1 MIFLNDSQTDY
12 LLHRPESG
20 MGFQFVEVTLK
31 DGPRIS
37 GIAYNAEFI
46 LADGEPPEQL
56 RHATHDPARRMILA
70 MDDALHKAGDVTSI
84 RVVTR
89 AWETP
94 SVVRE
99 TAEDESGPAA
109 DAPGETTA
117 GEEEFKRFS
126 AFAND
131 RRVTANRG
139 LLPGTYATT
148 AADAARVA
156 TGRQA
161 VARYALP
168 NPTPAI
174 HRFTIQPP
182 AGTRFQRGIAQP
194 AYGQPGGGV
203 EVILTAGSPD
213 KTVTLP
219 PDIIPP

>member
-31 DGPRIS
+31 DGPRLS
-37 GIAYNAEFI
+37 GVAYNAQFLLFDE
-46 LADGEPPEQL
+46 EPPERL
-56 RHATHDPARRMILA
+56 KHASDEPVNRMILTLEG
-70 MDDALHKAGDVTSI
+70 ALQKAEEVTSL

-89 AWETP
+89 AWQTT

-99 TAEDESGPAA
+99 TAGNEDGPAA
-109 DAPGETTA
+109 DAPVEATA

-131 RRVTANRG
+131 RRVTANHG
-139 LLPGTYATT
+139 LLPDTYATT

-161 VARYALP
+161 VACYALP

-182 AGTRFQRGIAQP
+182 AGTKLQRGIAQP

-203 EVILTAGSPD
+203 EVIFTAGSPD

-219 PDIIPP
+219 PEILPP

>member
-1 MIFLNDSQTDY
+1 MIFLNASQTQF
-12 LLHRPESG
+12 LLHSPESG
-20 MGFQFVEVTLK
+20 MGFQFVEVAMK
-31 DGPRIS
+31 DGPQVS
-37 GIAYNAEFI
+37 GVAYNAEF
-46 LADGEPPEQL
+46 LLLDGEPPERLKHAADEPASRAML
-56 RHATHDPARRMILA
+56 RLTG
-70 MDDALHKAGDVTSI
+70 ALQKAEDITTL

-89 AWETP
+89 AWGTS

-99 TAEDESGPAA
+99 TAGEEGGTSA
-109 DAPGETTA
+109 DAPVEASA
-117 GEEEFKRFS
+117 GEEEFRRFS

-148 AADAARVA
+148 AADAAHVA
-156 TGRQA
+156 TGSQA

-182 AGTRFQRGIAQP
+182 AGTQLQRGIAQP

-203 EVILTAGSPD
+203 EVIFTAGSPD
-213 KTVTLP
+213 QTVALP

>member
-1 MIFLNDSQTDY
+1 MIFLNDSQTEY
-12 LLHRPESG
+12 LLHRSESG

-31 DGPRIS
+31 DGPKVS
-37 GIAYNAEFI
+37 GIAYNAEFLLI
-46 LADGEPPEQL
+46 EDEPAERLQYAAD
-56 RHATHDPARRMILA
+56 DPVSQMILTLQG
-70 MDDALHKAGDVTSI
+70 ALGKAEDVTSL

-89 AWETP
+89 AWETS

-99 TAEDESGPAA
+99 TPPNEGGPAT
-109 DAPGETTA
+109 DAPVEATA

-126 AFAND
+126 AFLND

-148 AADAARVA
+148 AADATHVK
-156 TGRQA
+156 TGSQA
-161 VARYALP
+161 VSRYALP

-174 HRFTIQPP
+174 HRFAIRPP
-182 AGTRFQRGIAQP
+182 AGTSLQRGIAQP

-203 EVILTAGSPD
+203 EVIFTAGSPD
-213 KTVTLP
+213 HTVTVP